1 MNAEMSVE
9 RGART
14 LFRALV
20 AWAAVCYVLSFVSAW
35 WIPTPT
41 DVGAVEYQGYAESRA
56 QFTLPVVVEWGVFGL
71 YVPVYVGLWWFK
83 RLARAGLMALVLYTL
98 FSSAFGGDWGGRHWT
113 ACWDMPG
120 RCWREPSW
128 RSPMSHQSEMNSW
141 ASRASRRRLVEGG
154 GCVE

>member
-56 QFTLPVVVEWGVFGL
+56 QFTLPVVVEWGVLAL

-98 FSSAFGGDWGGRHWT
+98 FSSAFGGDWGGSALDRVLGYAWPLLEG
-113 ACWDMPG
+113 AILALAYV
-120 RCWREPSW
+120 
-128 RSPMSHQSEMNSW
+128 SPVRDEFMGKQGLEKK
-141 ASRASRRRLVEGG
+141 AG
-154 GCVE
+154 